1 VNICRVLKRLMLMA
15 FFGLVITSC
24 GGLLESKQV
33 PDRTYLI
40 TPYMGAS
47 TPASTGRSLSVEVSV
62 ISSLDSDR
70 LITLSNDAELNH
82 LSGIK
87 WPDYLPEYLN
97 TLLIQSLES
106 AGQFDRV
113 SDARSA
119 GPDYCDL
126 KLEAREFYVKLNQS
140 RKPASVSI
148 VLSGEFMCGDY
159 LLPIR
164 LGESAG
170 VSGENAAAIIAAF
183 QAAMDRTSQSL
194 HQELAAAEIP

>member
-1 VNICRVLKRLMLMA
+1 MLSRLMLMV

-33 PDRTYLI
+33 PDRTYLLS
-40 TPYMGAS
+40 PYMAAS
-47 TPASTGRSLSVEVSV
+47 TSASTSRSLSVEVSV

-106 AGQFDRV
+106 AGQFNRV

-126 KLEAREFYVKLNQS
+126 KLEAREFYVRLNPS
-140 RKPASVSI
+140 GKPASVSI
-148 VLSGEFMCGDY
+148 VLSGEFMCEDY

-164 LGESAG
+164 LEGNAG

-183 QAAMDRTSQSL
+183 QTAMDRTSQSL